1 MTRKQWIWITAVI
14 ALIHLALTRILEPIS
29 GDILWTRF
37 DGNPYE
43 SPIDRFLLGAYF
55 LLYIPYFLI
64 SYSAMPISSFTP
76 TFILAYVANS
86 LIYGLIGAWL
96 ISKLPFMKEQS
107 LELNNKGRQGDEFI
121 D

>member
-1 MTRKQWIWITAVI
+1 VI
-14 ALIHLALTRILEPIS
+14 ALIHFALTRILGPITD
-29 GDILWTRF
+29 DILWTRF

-43 SPIDRFLLGAYF
+43 SPTDRFLLGAYL

-76 TFILAYVANS
+76 TFIFAWVANS

-96 ISKLPFMKEQS
+96 ISKLPFMRFESTDPDVMKDQS
-107 LELNNKGRQGDEFI
+107 GEIGE
-121 D
+121 